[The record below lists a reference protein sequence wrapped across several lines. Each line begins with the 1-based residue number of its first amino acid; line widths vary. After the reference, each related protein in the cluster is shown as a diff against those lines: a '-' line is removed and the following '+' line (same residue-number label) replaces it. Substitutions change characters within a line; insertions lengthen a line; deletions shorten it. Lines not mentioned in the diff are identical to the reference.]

1 MRTISANGLAQLAQ
15 PYGNEPIAIV
25 EIDWVAGSTSSYADR
40 TVGSI
45 PGRII
50 EVGELDDTINLS
62 GNSDSQQLTVV
73 LDDTDGTIKAI
84 LDAHDVHKRDARV
97 YQYFTGL
104 ALTDKFLL
112 FAGQITSPITWN
124 ERDRTVTVTILSW
137 LEDREVGFSAEEGQ
151 FEYLPAEMVSKP
163 WPLIFGTVVNN
174 PCLEVTTA
182 ITGTTL
188 GPVGIL
194 AGDELMLSLPSA
206 SNVDYQISMIEG
218 DYHKRH
224 LQKVIDAWK
233 RANYAVAYRRPEQD
247 DASYAADVAAAK
259 AANDQ
264 NAKTVAD
271 YQKQY
276 DDLSKQLTDRFLDYS
291 SRELCCQLRRKK
303 KIADANLMGLGDNP
317 VRILGGEDF
326 PQNQPITISIEG
338 GHFTGTFSGN
348 LFTISSRD
356 NSELTEKAT
365 AAYNAKLLDK
375 DVCSLNNTVLKNHWR
390 WRTPVPAGKGDYT
403 DPGFITDDVW
413 VVTTINEDAISSREP
428 VIQQFWVEPGA
439 QASLYTGETK
449 VHIASITPGTVLAV
463 RAYKQVTSGATRLV
477 DVPTSL
483 YTVTTATYGT
493 ITATQIELT
502 KPLSHVLNE
511 GWQDQIYVTFQSS
524 VGPNVADILEYIVEQ
539 YTDLTCDPTTFAHV
553 KTKLTPFPAN
563 FPINDRK
570 NVVQTLRE
578 IAFQARCAIWF
589 SEGVVYLRYLPEEPT
604 PVDTITE
611 SDIDAE
617 KGVSR

>member
-1 MRTISANGLAQLAQ
+1 MRAISANGLAQLAQ

-338 GHFTGTFSGN
+338 GHFTGQFSGN

-356 NSELTEKAT
+356 NSELTEKAN

-390 WRTPVPAGKGDYT
+390 WKTPVPAGKGDYT
-403 DPGFITDDVW
+403 RQRF
-413 VVTTINEDAISSREP
+413 
-428 VIQQFWVEPGA
+428 
-439 QASLYTGETK
+439 
-449 VHIASITPGTVLAV
+449 H
-463 RAYKQVTSGATRLV
+463 
-477 DVPTSL
+477 
-483 YTVTTATYGT
+483 YG
-493 ITATQIELT
+493 
-502 KPLSHVLNE
+502 
-511 GWQDQIYVTFQSS
+511 
-524 VGPNVADILEYIVEQ
+524 
-539 YTDLTCDPTTFAHV
+539 
-553 KTKLTPFPAN
+553 
-563 FPINDRK
+563 
-570 NVVQTLRE
+570 
-578 IAFQARCAIWF
+578 
-589 SEGVVYLRYLPEEPT
+589 
-604 PVDTITE
+604 
-611 SDIDAE
+611 
-617 KGVSR
+617 